1 MSQQAAAALAPLP
14 FELVYS
20 DGEPLETHWHV
31 NQISLFTELVEQ
43 AMTERGRND
52 YFVGGNMFVYYSYE
66 QAHAIAADINDRR
79 HYRGPDIFYVGGV
92 EARSGQK
99 CWVVW
104 EEGRYPEVIVELLSP
119 STARTDRTVKKD
131 LYARVFRTPEYF
143 LQDPYQGKL
152 EGFRLTGAVYQPI
165 APNAKGRLWSERLG
179 LELGLWHGIYRR
191 DENTWVR
198 LFDRDGRLVPTSD
211 ERAEAERQSA
221 EAERQLAEVASQRAE
236 VASQLAEAERQRAEA
251 ESQRA
256 DAAEAD
262 AAAAKA
268 EVARLQALLGSR

>member
-1 MSQQAAAALAPLP
+1 MSQPAVALAPLP

-20 DGEPLETHWHV
+20 DGEPLETNWHV
-31 NQISLFTELVEQ
+31 NQISLFKELVEQ
-43 AMTERGRND
+43 AMTERGRSD

-66 QAHAIAADINDRR
+66 QAQAVAADLNDRR

-92 EARSGQK
+92 EARSGRK

-143 LQDPYQGKL
+143 LQDPDQGTL
-152 EGFRLTGAVYQPI
+152 EGFRLSGGSYKPI

-179 LELGLWHGIYRR
+179 LELGLWDGIYRR
-191 DENTWVR
+191 DEATWVR
-198 LFDRDGRLVPTSD
+198 LFDKDGRLVPTSD
-211 ERAEAERQSA
+211 ERAEAAQA
-221 EAERQLAEVASQRAE
+221 DAKAA
-236 VASQLAEAERQRAEA
+236 RAEA
-251 ESQRA
+251 DDAKA
-256 DAAEAD
+256 DAD
-262 AAAAKA
+262 AAKA
-268 EVARLQALLGSR
+268 EVARLRVLLGGR

>member
-1 MSQQAAAALAPLP
+1 MSQPAAALAPLP

-31 NQISLFTELVEQ
+31 NQISLFQELVEQ
-43 AMTERGRND
+43 AMTERGRSD

-92 EARSGQK
+92 EPRSGQK

-143 LQDPYQGKL
+143 LQDPDQGKL
-152 EGFRLTGAVYQPI
+152 EGFRLTGGIYQPI
-165 APNAKGRLWSERLG
+165 LPNAQGRLRSERLG
-179 LELGLWHGIYRR
+179 LELGLWDGVYRR

-198 LFDRDGRLVPTSD
+198 LFDEDGRLVPTAD
-211 ERAEAERQSA
+211 E
-221 EAERQLAEVASQRAE
+221 RAE
-236 VASQLAEAERQRAEA
+236 VASQHAAAESQRAEAESQRAGA

-256 DAAEAD
+256 DAAEA
-262 AAAAKA
+262 
-268 EVARLQALLGSR
+268 EVVRLRALLGSR